1 MTLKILLPLDGT
13 ALSLEQARFAIRLCQ
28 SGLQAHLV
36 AANVQEP
43 ASFYEVI
50 TARDPSRLEQMV
62 IGTARELVTP
72 AVKLLQ
78 DAGLSHEV
86 AIVEEGDPVQGMLEL
101 IESEGCDMVIVGVHP
116 HSLLESGNTRSSAL
130 RLAKVSPVP
139 VLSVRAPTPPDPDR
153 APDDES
159 PSAG

>member
-1 MTLKILLPLDGT
+1 MKILLPVDGT
-13 ALSLEQARFAIRLCQ
+13 HLSLHEARFALQLMR
-28 SGLQAHLV
+28 SGLQASLLLV
-36 AANVQEP
+36 NVQEP

-116 HSLLESGNTRSSAL
+116 HSLLESGSTRSSGL

-139 VLSVRAPTPPDPDR
+139 VLSVRAPEPADPDR
-153 APDDES
+153 SDAE
-159 PSAG
+159 

>member
-1 MTLKILLPLDGT
+1 MKILLPVDGT
-13 ALSLEQARFAIRLCQ
+13 ELSLHETRFALQLLRE
-28 SGLQAHLV
+28 GLKASFVL
-36 AANVQEP
+36 ANVQEP

-116 HSLLESGNTRSSAL
+116 HSLLESGSTRSSGL

-139 VLSVRAPTPPDPDR
+139 VLSVRAPEPADPDR
-153 APDDES
+153 SDAE
-159 PSAG
+159 